1 MVLVLPRIWKG
12 ILFGKFIKELR
23 TRRRI
28 GLREFCSEHGHDP
41 SNWSKIERERLHP
54 PKDERTLGAWAKELG
69 IRPGS
74 EDWQNFFDYADVD
87 LGRIPP
93 YVLKH
98 RRLVS
103 QLPNVF
109 RTLSGEKLSREQ
121 LEKLIETI
129 VDTKARSR
137 MTIRR
142 RLPTKKDF
150 TRSRRKKRSVRQPV
164 SHPLRQTL
172 RIRIRDEA
180 TENV

>member
-1 MVLVLPRIWKG
+1 M
-12 ILFGKFIKELR
+12 FGKFIKELR

-28 GLREFCSEHGHDP
+28 GLREFCAEHGHDP
-41 SNWSKIERERLHP
+41 SNWSKMERERLHP

-69 IRPGS
+69 IKPES
-74 EDWQNFFDYADVD
+74 EDWQKFFDYADVD

-121 LEKLIETI
+121 LEKLVETI
-129 VDTKARSR
+129 VHTKARSR
-137 MTIRR
+137 MTVKRR
-142 RLPTKKDF
+142 MPIKKDF
-150 TRSRRKKRSVRQPV
+150 ARSRRKKRSLGQPA
-164 SHPLRQTL
+164 SYPLPHAG
-172 RIRIRDEA
+172 RIRNGAKEDS
-180 TENV
+180 